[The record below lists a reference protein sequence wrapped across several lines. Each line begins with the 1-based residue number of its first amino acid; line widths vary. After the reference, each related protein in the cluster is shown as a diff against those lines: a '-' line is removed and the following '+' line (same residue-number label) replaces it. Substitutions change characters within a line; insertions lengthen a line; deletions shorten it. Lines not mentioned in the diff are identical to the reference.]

1 MTRAEIEQQ
10 AEQFFEWSQGDNHNV
25 VTYASALLFAE
36 HCVREVVKGEPDLLT
51 IAYLDGRRQGQI
63 DRLGGK

>member
-1 MTRAEIEQQ
+1 MTREEIEQQ
-10 AEQFFEWSQGDNHNV
+10 AEQFFTWSGDDRST

-36 HCVREVVKGEPDLLT
+36 HCVRE
-51 IAYLDGRRQGQI
+51 AAQDGIKQGQI

>member
-1 MTRAEIEQQ
+1 MTREEIQQQ
-10 AEQFFEWSQGDNHNV
+10 AEQFFTWPGDGKTV

-36 HCVREVVKGEPDLLT
+36 HCVKEVVQSR
-51 IAYLDGRRQGQI
+51 IRQGQI

>member
-1 MTRAEIEQQ
+1 MTRAEIERQ
-10 AEQFFEWSQGDNHNV
+10 AGQFFEWPGDDKTV

-36 HCVREVVKGEPDLLT
+36 HCVKEATKEESDLLT
-51 IAYLDGRRQGQI
+51 IAYMDGRRQRQI

>member
-1 MTRAEIEQQ
+1 MTREEIQQQ
-10 AEQFFEWSQGDNHNV
+10 AEHFFTWPGDDRSV

-36 HCVREVVKGEPDLLT
+36 HCVREVVKAECDLLA
-51 IAYLDGRRQGQI
+51 IAYVDGGRQEQI

>member
-1 MTRAEIEQQ
+1 MTREEIEQQ
-10 AEQFFEWSQGDNHNV
+10 AEQFFTWPGDDRST

-36 HCVREVVKGEPDLLT
+36 HCVRETAKEESDLLA
-51 IAYLDGRRQGQI
+51 IAHMDGRRQRQI

>member
-1 MTRAEIEQQ
+1 MTREEIEQQ
-10 AEQFFEWSQGDNHNV
+10 AEQFFTWPGDDKTV

-36 HCVREVVKGEPDLLT
+36 HCVKKVVQTECDLLA
-51 IAYLDGRRQGQI
+51 IAYMDGVKQGRI

>member
-1 MTRAEIEQQ
+1 MTREEIEQR
-10 AEQFFEWSQGDNHNV
+10 AEQFFTWPGDDKTV

-36 HCVREVVKGEPDLLT
+36 HCVKEATKEESDLLT
-51 IAYLDGRRQGQI
+51 IAYMDGIRQGRI

>member
-10 AEQFFEWSQGDNHNV
+10 ADHFFEWPGDDRST

-36 HCVREVVKGEPDLLT
+36 HCVREA
-51 IAYLDGRRQGQI
+51 INGRLRQEQI

>member
-10 AEQFFEWSQGDNHNV
+10 AEQFFEWPGDDHST
-25 VTYASALLFAE
+25 VTYTSALLFAE
-36 HCVREVVKGEPDLLT
+36 HCVKEAVKEESDLLT
-51 IAYLDGRRQGQI
+51 IAYMDGIRQGQI

>member
-1 MTRAEIEQQ
+1 MTREEIEQQ
-10 AEQFFEWSQGDNHNV
+10 AEQFFTWPGDDKTV

-36 HCVREVVKGEPDLLT
+36 HCVRETAKEESDLLA
-51 IAYLDGRRQGQI
+51 IAYMDGRRQGQI